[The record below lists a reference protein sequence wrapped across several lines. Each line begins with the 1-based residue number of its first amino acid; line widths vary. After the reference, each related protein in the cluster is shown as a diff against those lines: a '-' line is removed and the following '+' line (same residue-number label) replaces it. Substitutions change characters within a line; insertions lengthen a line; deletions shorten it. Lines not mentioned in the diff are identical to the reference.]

1 MLICDLPTYNKNV
14 LAKEAVANCLTESA
28 RMLSQN
34 RRLHLLI
41 AEAELS
47 LTALFSLLLSLWVQK
62 IRHFRFTI
70 VKVCFLDR

>member
-1 MLICDLPTYNKNV
+1 MLLAFVLICDLPTYNKNV

-34 RRLHLLI
+34 RRPHLLI

-47 LTALFSLLLSLWVQK
+47 LTALFSLLLSLWV
-62 IRHFRFTI
+62 
-70 VKVCFLDR
+70 

>member
-1 MLICDLPTYNKNV
+1 MLICNLPTYNKNV
-14 LAKEAVANCLTESA
+14 LAKEAVANYLTESA

-47 LTALFSLLLSLWVQK
+47 LTALF
-62 IRHFRFTI
+62 
-70 VKVCFLDR
+70 

>member
-47 LTALFSLLLSLWVQK
+47 LTALF
-62 IRHFRFTI
+62 
-70 VKVCFLDR
+70 